1 MTKIC
6 PCPNNP
12 LTFLRNSSTGRP
24 IYHCSNC
31 QHPYFENTHLDN
43 LKIYKGKWTKKFPLD

>member
-1 MTKIC
+1 MTKFC
-6 PCPNNP
+6 PCPNHP

-24 IYHCSNC
+24 IYHCSKC

-43 LKIYKGKWTKKFPLD
+43 LKVYKGKWTKKLPLD